1 MLYQRSENAP
11 HVVTSTRR
19 ATQFSSAA
27 CITPVPE
34 QVITNVVC
42 VVAKSVFRSR

>member
-1 MLYQRSENAP
+1 MLYQRSLNAP
-11 HVVTSTRR
+11 QVVTSTRR

-34 QVITNVVC
+34 QVTTNVDCPVSNS
-42 VVAKSVFRSR
+42 AFRS